1 MKLINFTL
9 LKKIILLCI
18 LLFILNMIL
27 NIVTKREGFYI
38 VNTVDSEA
46 NTLSKKVQ
54 KQKEK
59 SCSNCRETS
68 SSDQVE
74 SNCGE
79 QCN

>member
-9 LKKIILLCI
+9 LKKIVLLCV

-27 NIVTKREGFYI
+27 NMVTKREGFYI
-38 VNTVDSEA
+38 VSTADSQA
-46 NTLSKKVQ
+46 NALSKKVQ
-54 KQKEK
+54 EQKEK

-68 SSDQVE
+68 SSDQVK

-79 QCN
+79 HCN